1 MASNPVRTAPVTTVT
16 TVEAIVGVVLSLL
29 VAHHVIPT
37 DAAEN
42 YGPIVVAVL
51 VFIAGA
57 VKWQNVTPV
66 VKVEAAAG
74 KLAAEIADAAGKV
87 DLPGLLAAAEAGG
100 VSLPDSMAA
109 GTPDVPPTPPAVTGT
124 AAPTVVGE
132 QGPEIPASP
141 PVAPEAP
148 AAPQTPA
155 QG

>member
-87 DLPGLLAAAEAGG
+87 DLPGLLATAEAGG

-109 GTPDVPPTPPAVTGT
+109 GTPDVPPAPPAVTGT
-124 AAPTVVGE
+124 AAPA
-132 QGPEIPASP
+132 QAPPAAPPEPAA
-141 PVAPEAP
+141 PVTPEPAP
-148 AAPQTPA
+148 APQTPA